1 MYYYQEFM
9 FANPSSKIALN
20 SIYNCPFTGCQ
31 LWDLFSPGAEKFYG
45 TYNRSIKVMAG
56 LPYATHR
63 YLIEPLSEHMHM
75 SRTILRN
82 YLSFIAEVRK
92 SSKPV
97 LRQLYEVSK
106 NDVRTTT
113 GSNLRNILLLT
124 NLSNPDHLKP
134 SIVENISYKMI
145 NKEDQ
150 WRVRL
155 IKELIDMKFGVM
167 NIPEEMT
174 MDEVEDILD
183 FTCTQ

>member
-1 MYYYQEFM
+1 
-9 FANPSSKIALN
+9 
-20 SIYNCPFTGCQ
+20 
-31 LWDLFSPGAEKFYG
+31 
-45 TYNRSIKVMAG
+45 
-56 LPYATHR
+56 
-63 YLIEPLSEHMHM
+63 MHM

-92 SSKPV
+92 SSKHV

-134 SIVENISYKMI
+134 SLVNNISYKTI

-155 IKELIDMKFGVM
+155 IKELINMKFGGM

-183 FTCTQ
+183 FACTQ